1 MRLRQT
7 DIDAKRQQVAVTRA
21 DFLPSLGLS
30 AGWSAYGNIKLNSM
44 SPLPDGSGAVPTS
57 QNIKGDG
64 WNIMLSLQVPL
75 FLWGERVKKVRHA
88 KIAVDNAILEKEHT
102 GRMLD
107 LQVRQAIS
115 NLATG
120 QQMLVSAQKAM
131 EQAEASLQSVARSY
145 EYGLA
150 NLTEML
156 DAQSQWQTS
165 QANLIEARTQLRI
178 YVIDYRVATATL
190 LQAR

>member
-1 MRLRQT
+1 
-7 DIDAKRQQVAVTRA
+7 
-21 DFLPSLGLS
+21 
-30 AGWSAYGNIKLNSM
+30 
-44 SPLPDGSGAVPTS
+44 
-57 QNIKGDG
+57 
-64 WNIMLSLQVPL
+64 
-75 FLWGERVKKVRHA
+75 
-88 KIAVDNAILEKEHT
+88 
-102 GRMLD
+102 
-107 LQVRQAIS
+107 
-115 NLATG
+115 
-120 QQMLVSAQKAM
+120 M